1 MKVDVASDLPKKN
14 EQVLF
19 CKLTKIQRQAYLQ
32 FIHSKDMDSILEHRR
47 QVLFGIDIVRKICNH
62 PDIINL
68 TLSHSDPDYGNS
80 ERSGKMMVV
89 KALLNMWKQQQHRV
103 LLFSQTRQMLDILE
117 IMMKRVGYNYLRM
130 DGSTPVSQRM
140 SLVNQFNDSSE
151 TFVFLLTTK
160 VGGLGINLTG
170 ANRIILYDPDWVR
183 VLFLKENDFYL
194 THYLFIFLKKKE
206 SFDRYASKRKSM
218 AFRSDKRS
226 HCIPFND
233 KRNN

>member
-1 MKVDVASDLPKKN
+1 MFQTQFSVPIGIGGYANATNVQVQTAYKCACMLRDLINPYLLRRMKVDVASDLPKKN

-19 CKLTKIQRQAYLQ
+19 CKLTKVQRQAYLQ

-68 TLSHSDPDYGNS
+68 TLSHSDPDYGNP

-140 SLVNQFNDSSE
+140 SLVNEFNSSSKI
-151 TFVFLLTTK
+151 FVFLLTTK

-170 ANRIILYDPDWVR
+170 ANRIILYDPDWVKY
-183 VLFLKENDFYL
+183 F
-194 THYLFIFLKKKE
+194 
-206 SFDRYASKRKSM
+206 
-218 AFRSDKRS
+218 
-226 HCIPFND
+226 
-233 KRNN
+233 